1 MKWFIYSISS
11 LATAAVITITVVMGS
26 TIYSLFNLS
35 ASSGSGEAF
44 FGAMRLESGALPD
57 GGVSMQM
64 SMVNPAPVALT
75 LIILTAFIFAVV
87 VAYKRLSA
95 YRAQLIA
102 EKS

>member
-11 LATAAVITITVVMGS
+11 LATAAVITVLVVAGS
-26 TIYSLFNLS
+26 TIYTLFSLGENS
-35 ASSGSGEAF
+35 PIGEAF
-44 FGAMRLESGALPD
+44 FGAMRLQSEAIPD
-57 GGVSMQM
+57 GGVRMQM
-64 SMVNPAPVALT
+64 SMVDPAPMVVT
-75 LIILTAFIFAVV
+75 LILLTVFIFAVI

>member
-1 MKWFIYSISS
+1 
-11 LATAAVITITVVMGS
+11 
-26 TIYSLFNLS
+26 
-35 ASSGSGEAF
+35 
-44 FGAMRLESGALPD
+44 
-57 GGVSMQM
+57 MQM
-64 SMVNPAPVALT
+64 SMVNPVPVALT